1 MNEKKWRLVDD
12 DVIVGLINNFEA
24 KQWLNGVMEEG
35 MCASSKAIAGVSPVI
50 EHSIPCLTWLTKL
63 LYLKRFSLNQEL
75 ALDSKDIKEIKSIID
90 LMKKHDLS
98 VFEIEKEG
106 FRLKLQR
113 GASVPQA
120 TIVAPAGAA
129 ASAKAP
135 VAGAE
140 PPAPTAKAIE
150 SVPMKEIVSPM
161 VGTFYRAASPD
172 GPPFVEVGK
181 PVTEETV
188 VCIIEAM
195 KVMNEIKAETSGVI
209 AEVLAENGKPVQF
222 GQALFKV
229 R

>member
-1 MNEKKWRLVDD
+1 
-12 DVIVGLINNFEA
+12 
-24 KQWLNGVMEEG
+24 
-35 MCASSKAIAGVSPVI
+35 
-50 EHSIPCLTWLTKL
+50 LTWLTKL

-75 ALDSKDIKEIKSIID
+75 ALDSKDIKEIKAIID

-113 GASVPQA
+113 GASASQP
-120 TIVAPAGAA
+120 TIAALAA
-129 ASAKAP
+129 AGGPAKGA

-140 PPAPTAKAIE
+140 PPPAAKAIE

-161 VGTFYRAASPD
+161 VGTFYRAGSPD
-172 GPPFVEVGK
+172 APAFVEVGK
-181 PVTEETV
+181 PVTEDTV

-222 GQALFKV
+222 GQALFRV

>member
-1 MNEKKWRLVDD
+1 
-12 DVIVGLINNFEA
+12 
-24 KQWLNGVMEEG
+24 
-35 MCASSKAIAGVSPVI
+35 
-50 EHSIPCLTWLTKL
+50 
-63 LYLKRFSLNQEL
+63 
-75 ALDSKDIKEIKSIID
+75 LDPNDIKEIKAIID

-113 GASVPQA
+113 GAFASQP
-120 TIVAPAGAA
+120 TIAAPAAAGGPAKGA
-129 ASAKAP
+129 

-140 PPAPTAKAIE
+140 PPPAAKAIE

-172 GPPFVEVGK
+172 APAFVEVGK
-181 PVTEETV
+181 PVTEDTV

-209 AEVLAENGKPVQF
+209 AEVLADNAKPVQF
-222 GQALFKV
+222 GQALFRV